1 MAGRGD
7 EEQTGQAGGK
17 RAGCRSSGAGSGGC
31 HSKYSCPLVNAATKV
46 LIYYYSDLKVRV
58 RRALVSR
65 QYLQESSG

>member
-7 EEQTGQAGGK
+7 EEQTGQAGGE

-46 LIYYYSDLKVRV
+46 LIYYATVISK
-58 RRALVSR
+58 
-65 QYLQESSG
+65 